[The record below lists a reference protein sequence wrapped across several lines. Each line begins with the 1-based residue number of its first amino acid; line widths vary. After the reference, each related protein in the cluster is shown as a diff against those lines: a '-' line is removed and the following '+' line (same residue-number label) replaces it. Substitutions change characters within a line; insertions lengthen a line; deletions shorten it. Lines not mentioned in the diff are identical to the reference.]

1 MFLHNLNS
9 ETDDGREKSGL
20 PPYEEIHRTY
30 FNYICKVCRNAIVK
44 VSGEEE
50 LIHDAVQEA
59 CLRISRSLDS
69 VKNPERLRFFIGRT
83 ARNPAFNI
91 LRKKRRIAE
100 NESSMSDEDLAN
112 IDSGNIYRLIES
124 NPEKLMLKK
133 EINEALALA
142 LDTIKDLY
150 SEPLIYHY
158 FHDRDPKEIA
168 KILGVSVDT
177 VYTRL
182 RRGKALLR
190 KELEM
195 LLKEGESNG

>member
-1 MFLHNLNS
+1 M
-9 ETDDGREKSGL
+9 
-20 PPYEEIHRTY
+20 
-30 FNYICKVCRNAIVK
+30 
-44 VSGEEE
+44 
-50 LIHDAVQEA
+50 
-59 CLRISRSLDS
+59 
-69 VKNPERLRFFIGRT
+69 KNPERLRFFIGRT
-83 ARNPAFNI
+83 ARNAAFNV
-91 LRKKRRIAE
+91 LRKKRRIVEKELAF
-100 NESSMSDEDLAN
+100 SDEDLAN
-112 IDSGNIYRLIES
+112 LDGENVYRLIES

-168 KILGVSVDT
+168 KMLGVSVDT

-182 RRGKALLR
+182 RRGKAMLR